1 MSSKSLS
8 SLIFPG
14 QRTAIM
20 RKLGAVLARFARAEA
35 GATMVEYGVMV
46 ALIVAVCFVIVTTVG
61 TQAQG
66 LFSTVSAAWTAA

>member
-1 MSSKSLS
+1 MSIRTLS
-8 SLIFPG
+8 SLFFPE

-20 RKLGAVLARFARAEA
+20 GKLGRVLARFARAET
-35 GATMVEYGVMV
+35 GATMVEYSVMV

-61 TQAQG
+61 TQTQG

>member
-1 MSSKSLS
+1 M
-8 SLIFPG
+8 
-14 QRTAIM
+14 AIM
-20 RKLGAVLARFARAEA
+20 RKLGVVLARFARVETGAVET

>member
-1 MSSKSLS
+1 MTPSTLS
-8 SLIFPG
+8 SLFLPE

-20 RKLGAVLARFARAEA
+20 RKLGVVLAQFARAET

-46 ALIVAVCFVIVTTVG
+46 ALIAAVCFVIVTTVG

>member
-1 MSSKSLS
+1 MMIRTPS
-8 SLIFPG
+8 SLFFPEP
-14 QRTAIM
+14 RMTIM
-20 RKLGAVLARFARAEA
+20 RKLGVVLARFARAET